1 MARKFDSETTAREV
15 VADLDL
21 SGWSAL
27 VTGASGGLGAETAAA
42 LAGRGAR
49 VTLAARDLDRAER
62 VVAEIRTA
70 SPDAELDVVKLELDS
85 PQGVIDC
92 AQQVAARH
100 DRLDALINNAG
111 VMACPLGR
119 TAQGFELQFATNHLG
134 HFLLTSR
141 LLPLLRAASAARVV
155 NLSSGGHRMSPV
167 VFDDIHFERRD
178 YDKWEAYGQSKS
190 ANVLFSVELD
200 ARFEAEGLR
209 VFAVHPGAIVTDLGR
224 HLAQED
230 LAALNARSPGGK
242 LSFKSPGAGAATS
255 TWAATAP
262 ELADRGGL
270 YLEDCGIAEV
280 SEEGPGGVN
289 PWALDP
295 EAARR
300 LFEVSEK
307 MLGERFA

>member
-1 MARKFDSETTAREV
+1 MARKFDSETTVREV

-200 ARFEAEGLR
+200 TRFEAEGLR

-242 LSFKSPGAGAATS
+242 LSFKSVGAGAATS

>member
-15 VADLDL
+15 VEDLDL

-49 VTLAARDLDRAER
+49 VTLAARDVDRAEG
-62 VVAEIRTA
+62 VVAEICSA
-70 SPDAELDVVKLELDS
+70 NPDAELDVVKLELDS

-92 AQQVAARH
+92 AQQVLARH

-111 VMACPLGR
+111 VMACPLAR

-178 YDKWEAYGQSKS
+178 YDKWESYGQSKS

-200 ARFEAEGLR
+200 VRYEVEGLR
-209 VFAVHPGAIVTDLGR
+209 SFAVHPGAIVTDLGR

-230 LAALNARSPGGK
+230 LVALNARSPGGK

-270 YLEDCGIAEV
+270 YLEDCGVAEV

-300 LFEVSEK
+300 LFEVSET